1 MPTETK
7 NRLGSPLLVALS
19 IVLGLLLILAGV
31 FAGIASRYEEMFLPG
46 TSING
51 VDVSGMNISQVQYA
65 LEQEQGSY
73 TLTLLERGGVTETI
87 SGSDINL
94 VLSFDDSLKSLL
106 EDQNAWSWPLAVLG
120 MEQSA
125 ETVVTTYS
133 YDTSLLTQVISNL
146 KCMNAAAAAAPRNA
160 YISDFDPE
168 IGGVRI
174 VPETEG
180 TQLET
185 EVVLDAILNSIATMQ
200 TELDLEELG
209 CYVEAEIK
217 SDDPALLKEVE
228 RLNEYLGIE
237 ITYEFGPDT
246 VVLNGN
252 QLADWI
258 TFEDDGAP
266 ILDKSDVT
274 AFVRNLA
281 YNYNTCFSTRT
292 FMTSYGQ
299 EIEVSGGDY
308 GWWMDEEAEVEAL
321 CEQILNKE
329 SGVREPVWKQEA
341 KAFGDPDRDFGN
353 TYVEINLTAQHLFFY
368 KDGQLML
375 ESDFVSGMDTA
386 ERATPTGTYG
396 ILYCE
401 RYATLNGENYS
412 SPVSYWMPFYNGVG
426 LHDASWRTTFG
437 GTIYKTNGSH
447 GCINLPIDVAKT
459 IYKNVDSGTGVIVY
473 KLDGTGDSSTE
484 SQSYEDIA
492 SAIVDALNEISG
504 EGEITSS
511 NYSRMSKRIKW
522 VQAAYSKL
530 SSSAKSRVTNYD
542 LLSDAV
548 SALNRYEASH

>member
-7 NRLGSPLLVALS
+7 NRLGSPLLVVLS

-73 TLTLLERGGVTETI
+73 TLTLTERGGVTETI

-94 VLSFDDSLKSLL
+94 VLSFDDSLKGLL

-120 MEQSA
+120 MKQNA
-125 ETVVTTYS
+125 ETVATTYS

-146 KCMNAAAAAAPRNA
+146 NCMNTAAATAPRNA

-185 EVVLDAILNSIATMQ
+185 DVVLDAILNSIATMQ
-200 TELDLEELG
+200 TELDLEALG
-209 CYVEAEIK
+209 CYVEAEVK
-217 SDDPALLKEVE
+217 SDDPALVQEVE

-246 VVLNGN
+246 VVLNGS

-258 TFEDDGAP
+258 TFEDDGTP

-281 YNYNTCFSTRT
+281 YTYNTCFSTRT

-321 CEQILNKE
+321 YEQILNKE
-329 SGVREPVWKQEA
+329 SGVREPVWKQKA
-341 KAFGDPDRDFGN
+341 KAFGDADRDFGN

-412 SPVSYWMPFYNGVG
+412 SPVSYWMPFYTGVG

-473 KLDGTGDSSTE
+473 KLDGTEDSSTE
-484 SQSYEDIA
+484 NQSYEDIA

-504 EGEITSS
+504 EGEITSG

-530 SSSAKSRVTNYD
+530 SSSAKARVTNYD